1 MCTSTFCLPL
11 FLACTN
17 IESYMLFNHIK
28 SVCRMPEL
36 SFTAKRFVCGC
47 KVLLS
52 SLICISSQHVQSQQQ
67 VSQREQVSESKTLH
81 QQADLGN
88 GMQRLNHTTSRNSKP
103 CHITLYE
110 TGTYSTASN
119 LYYSLH
125 HPLLHEMLFSLL
137 FINLYKKTLE
147 QCII

>member
-1 MCTSTFCLPL
+1 MCTSTFCLPS

-17 IESYMLFNHIK
+17 IRSYTPFNHIK

-36 SFTAKRFVCGC
+36 SFTAKRFVCSC

-52 SLICISSQHVQSQQQ
+52 SLICISPQHTCSLNSKYHSQNKYLNPRQ
-67 VSQREQVSESKTLH
+67 LC

-103 CHITLYE
+103 CHIPLYE

-119 LYYSLH
+119 LFYSLH

-137 FINLYKKTLE
+137 FINL
-147 QCII
+147 